1 MTELLYP
8 SAILL
13 RGDNKCYLTIP
24 LNSPLLLFHK
34 GFPLILH
41 WLVNYL
47 GMVLCNIDSKAMDHI
62 MELWKYW
69 FQVPLNQNHLKIQI
83 KHVKSIW
90 YYPLKWQQHFKYLL
104 FHQITFIWTGFP
116 LIPIVSLN
124 LWLWKSTDVVLT
136 AWIISSH
143 GGFGRGGG
151 AVTPV

>member
-1 MTELLYP
+1 MLSRLYTNKVWRTYTHTNDRITI
-8 SAILL
+8 SLDAILL
-13 RGDNKCYLTIP
+13 WGDNMCYLTIP

-47 GMVLCNIDSKAMDHI
+47 GMVLCNINSKAMDHI

-116 LIPIVSLN
+116 LIPIV
-124 LWLWKSTDVVLT
+124 TLT
-136 AWIISSH
+136 SDCKNQQM
-143 GGFGRGGG
+143 
-151 AVTPV
+151 